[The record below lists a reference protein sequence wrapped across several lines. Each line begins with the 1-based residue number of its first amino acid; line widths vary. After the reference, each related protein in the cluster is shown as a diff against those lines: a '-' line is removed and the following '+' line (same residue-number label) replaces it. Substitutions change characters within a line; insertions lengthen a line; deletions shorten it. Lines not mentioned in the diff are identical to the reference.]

1 MCIEETLEEAN
12 FRLNHVVAEQSGSI
26 VRLKIEV
33 KNLRAEN
40 HQLRAN
46 LIKEE
51 SIDPVARIKE
61 EPGSSDGELHL
72 NTCHL

>member
-1 MCIEETLEEAN
+1 MEEAN
-12 FRLNHVVAEQSGSI
+12 IRLNRVVAEQSGSI
-26 VRLKIEV
+26 VRLKREN
-33 KNLRAEN
+33 KNLRAEI
-40 HQLRAN
+40 HQLRAK

-51 SIDPVARIKE
+51 SMDPVARIKE

>member
-1 MCIEETLEEAN
+1 MEKTNI
-12 FRLNHVVAEQSGSI
+12 RLNQVVAQQSGSI
-26 VRLKIEV
+26 VRLKLEN
-33 KNLRAEN
+33 KNLKA
-40 HQLRAN
+40 QLRAK

-51 SIDPVARIKE
+51 PMDPVARIKE

>member
-1 MCIEETLEEAN
+1 MEETN
-12 FRLNHVVAEQSGSI
+12 IRLNQVVAEQSGSI

-33 KNLRAEN
+33 KNLKA
-40 HQLRAN
+40 QLRAN

-51 SIDPVARIKE
+51 SMDPVARIKE